1 MFSVLIRTAVLFAFV
16 LYTVVVAGAEASPM
30 KPNTALHAVAQ
41 ELIDAG
47 YREKQAVT
55 ERLTTIDDPKT
66 LLFMQIMVE
75 GDLYYRKDDR
85 VVVIKGDD
93 AVTTFF
99 SGEEVTLES
108 KRDIKKISVN
118 TQ

>member
-66 LLFMQIMVE
+66 LLFYAGYGRRRPV
-75 GDLYYRKDDR
+75 LP
-85 VVVIKGDD
+85 
-93 AVTTFF
+93 
-99 SGEEVTLES
+99 
-108 KRDIKKISVN
+108 
-118 TQ
+118 